1 MSSRIIKIDANQGS
15 FDTTGSKSNVDI
27 DIPGGIGNI
36 NLSESGV
43 LVTVR
48 PAYNI
53 TNDIA
58 GSVGNAYVSYAL
70 EDGQDLSIYN
80 TAALVRNVNFSS
92 QNKGRIEDIRHVD
105 ILKNTLSV
113 YQNDLAQVQA
123 GSNKLATLEFGV
135 QTSAQ
140 QTMEISKVSD
150 IVSRAVD
157 HDIFIPLKNIL
168 NIGKSDGFDT
178 AAHANSRLHL
188 EFNFDKLSASRPSS
202 IVAATKIPGDS
213 TTVHSGFA
221 SITLPA
227 GAATASQTVFTST
240 NAYKNDS
247 DSPWFVGQAVSLSSK
262 NDTAG
267 AAVVQSKIVKVEF
280 TEARKVT
287 LTLNPGSSDLVAEKT
302 LSEITIVENP
312 LTVSGQSVAIGKVQ
326 LVATLSDEPAP
337 KQINYTTFISEED
350 TYPATTNC
358 SRMYTVPPAC
368 KNVYIMFFGDATN
381 NKMLSAGAN
390 LDSYRLTLDNRD
402 LTPRPIKMGG
412 MVHRDLIA
420 SVYSNNGEALKN
432 IRETQIANEASFDPG
447 TLNGSPNRMIA
458 VPIPFKSTQSLLQV
472 ELVGSGNLS
481 GHHIVYYEV
490 QKQV

>member
-1 MSSRIIKIDANQGS
+1 VHSA
-15 FDTTGSKSNVDI
+15 FDPI
-27 DIPGGIGNI
+27 
-36 NLSESGV
+36 
-43 LVTVR
+43 
-48 PAYNI
+48 
-53 TNDIA
+53 
-58 GSVGNAYVSYAL
+58 
-70 EDGQDLSIYN
+70 
-80 TAALVRNVNFSS
+80 TAAV
-92 QNKGRIEDIRHVD
+92 G
-105 ILKNTLSV
+105 
-113 YQNDLAQVQA
+113 
-123 GSNKLATLEFGV
+123 AT
-135 QTSAQ
+135 
-140 QTMEISKVSD
+140 
-150 IVSRAVD
+150 
-157 HDIFIPLKNIL
+157 
-168 NIGKSDGFDT
+168 T
-178 AAHANSRLHL
+178 A
-188 EFNFDKLSASRPSS
+188 P
-202 IVAATKIPGDS
+202 
-213 TTVHSGFA
+213 
-221 SITLPA
+221 
-227 GAATASQTVFTST
+227 QTVFTSA

-262 NDTAG
+262 NDGAA
-267 AAVVQSKIVKVEF
+267 AAVVQSKVVKVEF

-287 LTLNPGSSDLVAEKT
+287 LTVNPGSSGLVAEKT
-302 LSEITIVENP
+302 LSDITIVENP
-312 LTVSGQSVAIGKVQ
+312 LTVSGESVAISKVQ
-326 LVATLSDEPAP
+326 LVATLSDEPGP

-381 NKMLSAGAN
+381 NKMLSGAAN

-432 IRETQIANEASFDPG
+432 IRETQLANEASFDI

-472 ELVGSGNLS
+472 ELVGSGGNLS